1 MYVGQDND
9 KITPI
14 FRKHLNILHGRCAK
28 KKPLEIVQVEIP
40 KRSKTTERQEEEE
53 EKKKRR
59 KQDQRNQEKAQSPR
73 V

>member
-1 MYVGQDND
+1 MVGA
-9 KITPI
+9 P
-14 FRKHLNILHGRCAK
+14 K

-53 EKKKRR
+53 KKKRR

-73 V
+73 VWHHGTRFRH